1 MDAATL
7 QMLRTSLT
15 HVLTED
21 GDAPLSERLSKLGWE
36 DVLGEYAAE
45 ALQALFSIRGTTLS
59 AADALGPVLA
69 RAIAESTGRPELVE
83 ATVVLPG
90 GLHPDRLTSRLE
102 GDQLVAD
109 GTTTAP
115 PAGSVTIVPVAHDD
129 GGIRIAVAPP
139 GTAWSQRAIEGT
151 DRSMGLVRVNA
162 TFPAPECRW
171 IDGADAATAWSHCAA
186 QARWALAA
194 ELVGIAH
201 HVVGR
206 AVEYTGQRK
215 QYGRAI
221 GTFQAL
227 QHRLAS
233 AYASVVGASD
243 VVAEAAATGSPWV
256 ALVAKALAGRAA
268 ENACTQAQQSYG
280 AIGFTWEH
288 EFHRYLRRTY
298 VLDWLFGDWRTLERE
313 IGAHLIDGG
322 AVPLIG
328 SL

>member
-1 MDAATL
+1 MDEVTL

-21 GDAPLSERLSKLGWE
+21 SDAPLSVRLSGLGWE
-36 DVLGEYAAE
+36 DVLGEDAAV
-45 ALQALFSIRGTTLS
+45 ALQTLFSIRGAALS
-59 AADALGPVLA
+59 GADALGPVLA
-69 RAIAESTGRPELVE
+69 RAVAESTGRPELVE
-83 ATVVLPG
+83 AAVVLPG
-90 GLHPDRLTSRLE
+90 GLHPDRLTSRVE
-102 GDQLVAD
+102 GDQLIVD
-109 GTTTAP
+109 GTTSAS
-115 PAGSVTIVPVAHDD
+115 PAGGVTIVPVADGV
-129 GGIRIAVAPP
+129 GGIRIALAPP
-139 GTAWSQRAIEGT
+139 GSAWSQRAIEGT
-151 DRSMGLVRVNA
+151 DPSMGLVRVST

-171 IDGADAATAWSHCAA
+171 IDGGDAATAWVSCTA

-194 ELVGIAH
+194 ELVGIAY
-201 HVVGR
+201 HVVDS

-313 IGAHLIDGG
+313 IGADLIDRGE
-322 AVPLIG
+322 VPLIG

>member
-7 QMLRTSLT
+7 QMLRTSLA
-15 HVLTED
+15 HVLTEE
-21 GDAPLSERLSKLGWE
+21 GDAPLSARLSQLGWE
-36 DVLGEYAAE
+36 DVLAE
-45 ALQALFSIRGTTLS
+45 DPVQAVQALFSIRGATLS

-69 RAIAESTGRPELVE
+69 RAVADSTGRPDLAE
-83 ATVVLPG
+83 AIVVLPR
-90 GLHPDRLTSRLE
+90 GLHPDRLTSRID
-102 GDQLVAD
+102 GPRMVAD
-109 GTTTAP
+109 GVATAS
-115 PAGSVTIVPVAHDD
+115 PAGRIAIVPVAD
-129 GGIRIAVAPP
+129 GGGMRIALPP
-139 GTAWSQRAIEGT
+139 AGIAWSEDAIEGT
-151 DRSMGLVRVNA
+151 DPSMGLVRISA
-162 TFPAPECRW
+162 TFAAPECRW
-171 IDGADAATAWSHCAA
+171 IDGADAEDAWVSCTAR
-186 QARWALAA
+186 ARWALGA
-194 ELVGIAH
+194 ELVGIAQ
-201 HVVGR
+201 HVIAR
-206 AVEYTGQRK
+206 AVEYTVHRK

-243 VVAEAAATGSPWV
+243 TVAEAAATGSPWV

-288 EFHRYLRRTY
+288 EFHRYLRRAY
-298 VLDWLFGDWRTLERE
+298 VLDWLLGDWRTLERA